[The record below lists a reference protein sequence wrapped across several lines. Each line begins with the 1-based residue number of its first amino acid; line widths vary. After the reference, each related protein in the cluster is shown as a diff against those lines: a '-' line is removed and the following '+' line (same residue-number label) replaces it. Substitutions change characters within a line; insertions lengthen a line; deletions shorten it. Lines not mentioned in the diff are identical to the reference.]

1 MKKLILP
8 LLLVFFAIGQAQT
21 DKNSDLADNKSE
33 HHHMRSQDEKR
44 TPAER
49 ANLQTKR
56 MALHLDLTES
66 QQKSV
71 NALLLKQNEQRDKSF
86 AAAKKN
92 KEAGKQ
98 PTDAERYQQQVSHL
112 DSQIA
117 FQNEMK
123 SILNEKQY
131 AQWKTQR
138 EKSGKR
144 LMMRIHH
151 KGQHD

>member
-8 LLLVFFAIGQAQT
+8 LLMLVFSIGQAQT
-21 DKNSDLADNKSE
+21 DKKADLASNKQV
-33 HHHMRSQDEKR
+33 HQRMRAYHQNQ

-56 MALHLDLTES
+56 MALHLDLTDS

-71 NALLLKQNEQRDKSF
+71 NALLVKQNEQRDKLF
-86 AAAKKN
+86 AEAKKN

-98 PTDAERYQQQVSHL
+98 PTDDERYQMQVSRL
-112 DSQIA
+112 DSQIV

-131 AQWKTQR
+131 EQWKSHR

-144 LMMRIHH
+144 IAMRSHH
-151 KGQHD
+151 KRQHN

>member
-1 MKKLILP
+1 MR
-8 LLLVFFAIGQAQT
+8 AQYQ
-21 DKNSDLADNKSE
+21 N
-33 HHHMRSQDEKR
+33 Q

-56 MALHLDLTES
+56 MTLHLDLTDG

-71 NALLLKQNEQRDKSF
+71 NALLLKQNEQRSKSF
-86 AAAKKN
+86 AEAKKN

-98 PTDAERYQQQVSHL
+98 LTDAERYQLQVSRL

-117 FQNEMK
+117 FQKEMK

-131 AQWKTQR
+131 EQWKTQR

-144 LMMRIHH
+144 IAMRKHH
-151 KGQHD
+151 NKHRN

>member
-8 LLLVFFAIGQAQT
+8 LLLVVFVIGHAQT
-21 DKNSDLADNKSE
+21 DPKDKLARN
-33 HHHMRSQDEKR
+33 KR
-44 TPAER
+44 TQQHERGQYEKLTPVER

-56 MALHLDLTES
+56 MTLQLDLTES

-71 NALLLKQNEQRDKSF
+71 NNLLIKQNEQRNLSF
-86 AAAKKN
+86 EDAKKT

-98 PTDAERYQQQVSHL
+98 PTDAERYQHQVSRL

-117 FQNEMK
+117 FQKEMK

-131 AQWKTQR
+131 EQWKAQR

-144 LMMRIHH
+144 IMMRRHH
-151 KGQHD
+151 NKQQN

>member
-1 MKKLILP
+1 MKKLIFP

-21 DKNSDLADNKSE
+21 DKNSDLANNKSE
-33 HHHMRSQDEKR
+33 RHHLRSQDAKR

-71 NALLLKQNEQRDKSF
+71 NALLLKQNEQRDLSF
-86 AAAKKN
+86 SAVKKD

-98 PTDAERYQQQVSHL
+98 PTDAERYQQQVNRL

-144 LMMRIHH
+144 LMMRKHH

>member
-8 LLLVFFAIGQAQT
+8 LLLVVFAIGQAQI
-21 DKNSDLADNKSE
+21 DKKVELASNKQA
-33 HHHMRSQDEKR
+33 HQHLRSQDEKR

-71 NALLLKQNEQRDKSF
+71 NTLLLKQNEQRDLSF
-86 AAAKKN
+86 AALKKD

-98 PTDAERYQQQVSHL
+98 PTDAERYQQQVNRL

-117 FQNEMK
+117 FQKEMK

-131 AQWKTQR
+131 EQWKNQR

-144 LMMRIHH
+144 MMMKKHHH
-151 KGQHD
+151 KQQN

>member
-8 LLLVFFAIGQAQT
+8 LLMLVFAIGQAQT
-21 DKNSDLADNKSE
+21 DKKVELASNKQARQQ
-33 HHHMRSQDEKR
+33 MRAQYQNQ

-56 MALHLDLTES
+56 MTLHLDLTDG

-71 NALLLKQNEQRDKSF
+71 NALLLKQNEQRSKSF
-86 AAAKKN
+86 AEAKKN

-98 PTDAERYQQQVSHL
+98 LTDAERYQLQVSRL

-117 FQNEMK
+117 FQKEMK

-131 AQWKTQR
+131 EQWKTQR

-144 LMMRIHH
+144 IVMRKHHH
-151 KGQHD
+151 KQHN

>member
-8 LLLVFFAIGQAQT
+8 LLLVVFAIGHTQT
-21 DKNSDLADNKSE
+21 DPKDELALNKRAQQ
-33 HHHMRSQDEKR
+33 HARGQYEKR
-44 TPAER
+44 TPVER

-56 MALHLDLTES
+56 MTLQFDLTES

-71 NALLLKQNEQRDKSF
+71 NNLLIKQNEQRNLSF
-86 AAAKKN
+86 EDAKKI

-98 PTDAERYQQQVSHL
+98 PTDAERYQHQVSRL

-117 FQNEMK
+117 FQKEMK

-131 AQWKTQR
+131 EQWKAQR

-144 LMMRIHH
+144 IMMRRHH
-151 KGQHD
+151 NKQQN